1 MFISHTSELAE
12 YPQSRPFVAAAVD
25 GVGWAQDAPVRMKYF
40 PAADQT
46 PASVC
51 TEQVQ
56 ACGVF
61 VGVIGFRYGSPVRD
75 QPESSYVEW
84 EFEAATR
91 AGLTRL
97 VFLVDDDAVGLPRA
111 AMFDG
116 EFDVRQQGFRRR
128 LRDCGVTVQTVRSPE
143 ELELAVFAALR
154 PPGGSGGTG
163 SGGSGAG
170 GLPAAGPVWGRED
183 EVAAVV
189 AAVMVAGSVAVL
201 GPPGIGKSTVC
212 LAALHDREVAERFG
226 VRRWFVRC
234 DGAEDAAGLVS
245 GIAAEVGVVGE
256 VPAGGLW
263 PRVLAELGSAPG
275 VVVLDNLETPWGGD
289 PLGVEQVLRSLAAAV
304 GVGLVVT
311 VRGTA
316 RPGGIRW
323 RDPVLVGPLGRAAAR
338 LVFLEVAGSEFG
350 ADPALDDLVA
360 ELDGVSLAVE
370 LLGYAAQGQPDL
382 AGLARR
388 WERERVTLLQRFGGV
403 SRELSVSVSVE
414 LSVTGPAMTDPARRL
429 FAMLGQ
435 LPDGIAADDLTV
447 LLPEDG
453 DSRGHPG
460 DSARRGLYSVRGAL
474 RVVAARRRLCRAAG
488 PGASPHARLARQWEE
503 RSGERR
509 PEGAALNKYGNSNGC
524 GSSEVRPLRP
534 VLISP
539 AVGDD
544 ALGAR
549 RVR

>member
-1 MFISHTSELAE
+1 M
-12 YPQSRPFVAAAVD
+12 
-25 GVGWAQDAPVRMKYF
+25 
-40 PAADQT
+40 
-46 PASVC
+46 
-51 TEQVQ
+51 
-56 ACGVF
+56 CGVF

-154 PPGGSGGTG
+154 PPGGSGVTG
-163 SGGSGAG
+163 SGGGGPG
-170 GLPAAGPVWGRED
+170 GLPAVGPVWGRED

-189 AAVMVAGSVAVL
+189 AAVMVAGSVVVL

-234 DGAEDAAGLVS
+234 DGAVDAAGLVS

-256 VPAGGLW
+256 VPVGGLW
-263 PRVLAELGSAPG
+263 SRVLAELGSAPG
-275 VVVLDNLETPWGGD
+275 VVVLDNLETSWGGD
-289 PLGVEQVLRSLAAAV
+289 PLGVEQVLRSLAAAAV

-382 AGLARR
+382 AGLAWRVCH
-388 WERERVTLLQRFGGV
+388 ERG
-403 SRELSVSVSVE
+403 RELEVGRV
-414 LSVTGPAMTDPARRL
+414 
-429 FAMLGQ
+429 
-435 LPDGIAADDLTV
+435 
-447 LLPEDG
+447 PE
-453 DSRGHPG
+453 
-460 DSARRGLYSVRGAL
+460 RGAAWKMKD
-474 RVVAARRRLCRAAG
+474 VGPSEPSCGGRLQTTFC
-488 PGASPHARLARQWEE
+488 
-503 RSGERR
+503 
-509 PEGAALNKYGNSNGC
+509 C
-524 GSSEVRPLRP
+524 
-534 VLISP
+534 IS
-539 AVGDD
+539 
-544 ALGAR
+544 
-549 RVR
+549 